1 MSEQSKVSDQLFL
14 LDCAVD
20 LREHALKL
28 ALGGRR
34 QLKILSHHL
43 DAALYDSEDFCSAL
57 SALARRHRS
66 CQIQILIKDSKPLI
80 ERGHQLIRLAQRL
93 PSTVKVRCLRQQANY
108 PLDNQKEA
116 FMLVDADG
124 LLYKH
129 DDKVMQGF
137 ANYAA
142 GPEVKN
148 LTPVFERL
156 WQFSEPDSNLRQ
168 LKI

>member
-1 MSEQSKVSDQLFL
+1 MSEQSTVSDQLFL
-14 LDCAVD
+14 LDSAKD

-43 DAALYDSEDFCSAL
+43 DAALYDSEAFCSAL

-66 CQIQILIKDSKPLI
+66 CDIQILIKDSKPLI

-93 PSTVKVRCLRQQANY
+93 PSKVQVRLLSQET
-108 PLDNQKEA
+108 DNNQEA

-148 LTPVFERL
+148 LKPVFERL